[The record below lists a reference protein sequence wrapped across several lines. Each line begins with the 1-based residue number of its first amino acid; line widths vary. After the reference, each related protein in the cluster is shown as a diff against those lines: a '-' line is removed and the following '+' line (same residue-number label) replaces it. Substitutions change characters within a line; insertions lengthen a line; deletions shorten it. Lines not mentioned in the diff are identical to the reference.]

1 MKRQTK
7 LLTAILVV
15 IVIGIIAVVAG
26 QIFFQTDLTEGSQDI
41 LVLALDESE
50 PRPGIGAADMG
61 FIVHL
66 EDGKIKNYT
75 PVYPHGLTHPTV
87 EEPAEYQ
94 AQGAGKMLLLH
105 DSFYWE
111 DSQKCLKYAKEIVE
125 YNNKNVTLDA
135 VVGVSSSSIDVIIQ
149 AAAPIEINGT
159 PMNVSGIDLIREK
172 DWGEGMDRAEAVKIL
187 IRGLVKA
194 SKDPDKKDKMVKA
207 ALDEYSKGKIV
218 MYPEGAFVK
227 LLATKG
233 MDSLMS

>member
-7 LLTAILVV
+7 LLIAILVV
-15 IVIGIIAVVAG
+15 IVVGIIAVAAG
-26 QIFFQTDLTEGSQDI
+26 EIFLQTDLTEGSQDV

-66 EDGKIKNYT
+66 ENGKIKNYT

-87 EEPAEYQ
+87 EEPTEYQ

-125 YNNKNVTLDA
+125 YNQNVKLDA

-172 DWGEGMDRAEAVKIL
+172 DWGEGMDRADAVQIL
-187 IRGLVKA
+187 IKGLAKA
-194 SKDPDKKDKMVKA
+194 AKDPAKKDKMVNA

-218 MYPEGAFVK
+218 MYPQGAFVK

-233 MDSLMS
+233 VEKLIN

>member
-1 MKRQTK
+1 MDRQKK
-7 LLTAILVV
+7 LLIGILVI
-15 IVIGIIAVVAG
+15 IVIGTIAVIAG
-26 QIFFQTDLTEGSQDI
+26 QIFFQTDLTEGSQDV

-50 PRPGIGAADMG
+50 PRPGIGAADMA

-66 EDGKIKNYT
+66 ENGKIKNYT
-75 PVYPHGLTHPTV
+75 PVYPHGLTHPNV
-87 EEPAEYQ
+87 EEPEEYQ

-125 YNNKNVTLDA
+125 YNQNVSLDA
-135 VVGVSSSSIDVIIQ
+135 VVGVSSSSIDAIIK
-149 AAAPIEINGT
+149 AAGPIEINGT
-159 PMNVSGIDLIREK
+159 EMNVSGIDLIREK

-194 SKDPDKKDKMVKA
+194 SKDKNKKDKMVKA

-233 MDSLMS
+233 MDSLMN